1 LADPGRLR
9 RLAGLGGLLAAPAP
23 QRDSRFLA
31 ASGKQEDD
39 TGKVSNAAHFDES
52 KHSATFG
59 EGFRRLIEDNKLLL
73 RLIGASAAWFLM
85 DASSP
90 LQVMPSLHS
99 PWTES
104 AGRPSKP
111 WALE

>member
-1 LADPGRLR
+1 LAVYWQR
-9 RLAGLGGLLAAPAP
+9 RHLKETP
-23 QRDSRFLA
+23 RFLA

-39 TGKVSNAAHFDES
+39 TGKISNAAHFDES

-90 LQVMPSLHS
+90 SLHS